1 MDMGFL
7 AGLAGM
13 ALALA
18 CLWWSWYYPARLVD
32 ADWYGTWMSRLFLY
46 LIPSF
51 ALLGLWV
58 ATSSFLDAVGQPMP
72 AGLFDGGAV
81 VLFLGLLLGM
91 AGTAGVPL
99 PAPWAPAWMRERRA
113 RVSRDRRAL
122 AGGGRRSRGQGR
134 GAAHD

>member
-1 MDMGFL
+1 MM

-58 ATSSFLDAVGQPMP
+58 AIDSFLDGIGLPMP

-81 VLFLGLLLGM
+81 LLFLTLLLGI
-91 AGTAGVPL
+91 AGAAGVPW

-113 RVSRDRRAL
+113 RAVLDRRSRA
-122 AGGGRRSRGQGR
+122 AAGRRSRDEGR
-134 GAAHD
+134 RAENG